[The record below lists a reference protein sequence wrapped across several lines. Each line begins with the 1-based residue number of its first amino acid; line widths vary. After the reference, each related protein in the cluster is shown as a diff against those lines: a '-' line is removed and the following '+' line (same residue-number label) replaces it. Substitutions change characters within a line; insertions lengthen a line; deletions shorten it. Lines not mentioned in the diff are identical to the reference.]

1 MSNRRS
7 SISSFLA
14 DAARRGRATAFVHR
28 RGLRVERWS
37 YVRLAETAYAF
48 ARELEARGIVRGD
61 RVLFR
66 AENCAEWAAAFFG
79 CVLRGAIV
87 VPLDVES
94 APDFAARVQRQVAAK
109 LLIAGEG
116 GGAAADEIEAGL
128 ASIRLT
134 DLDALVARHARTPYE
149 AAAVAP
155 DDLVEIIFTS
165 GTTAEPRGVCITHRN
180 LLANLAPLEEE
191 IAKYLRWERLVHP
204 LRFLNLLPL
213 SHVFGQF
220 MGIFVPQLLGGEVH
234 FQNSLNPSEVVEN
247 VRRERISVVVTV
259 PRLLDTLREA
269 VERRETAGGRADDF
283 RRRFERAAGVS
294 FVKRMWL
301 FRRIHAR
308 FGWKFWAFVSGGAS
322 LSEETERFWR
332 RLGFAV
338 LQGYG
343 MTETASL
350 ITVNHP
356 FKQGRGS
363 VGKTLPG
370 QEIRLDEH
378 GEILVRGANVS
389 PGYWSGGVKPLA
401 DAEGWLHTGD
411 LGEMDAAGNIYFKG
425 RKKDVIVTAAG
436 LNIHPEDLEAALLRQ
451 PEVRACAVV
460 GIEDERK
467 GTEPVAVLIMRDER
481 ADASLAVAR
490 ANDTLARHQQ
500 MRRWHV
506 WPEADFPRT
515 ATHKVRKREIVE
527 RLKHE
532 AERARGG
539 ANGGGGNGS
548 SAAAPDSSLIPSLI
562 PALAARVGGASG
574 ARLDAS
580 SNLATDLKLDS
591 LGRVELLSALEDRYQ
606 IEIDEAAFTAA
617 TTLGD
622 IEKIVQEG
630 ATEQDTAARAYPYPS
645 WTQSTPVRW
654 LRIAI
659 FYTVVLPITSIL
671 CRVGVRGREHLRNL
685 RGPVLFVSN
694 HITYFDHALILS
706 ALPGRYRRNF
716 AIAMEGERLRRWRR
730 SPDGAGV
737 FTRLRRLAQYVLTV
751 VIFNTFPLPQKS
763 GFRRSFAYAGESV
776 DRGYSVLVFPEGTR
790 TEDGRLNPFMAGTGL
805 LAAQLGVPV
814 VPVRIDGLYELKR
827 AGRRGFARPGA
838 VTVAF
843 GAPANYTADA
853 EATGISADLRRR
865 VAAIE

>member
-1 MSNRRS
+1 MSKRRT
-7 SISSFLA
+7 SIASFLA

-37 YVRLAETAYAF
+37 YGRLAETAYAF
-48 ARELEARGIVRGD
+48 ARELEARGIGRGD

-109 LLIAGEG
+109 LLLAGET
-116 GGAAADEIEAGL
+116 GATADEIEAGL
-128 ASIRLT
+128 ASVRLT
-134 DLDALVARHARTPYE
+134 ELDALVARHARTPYE
-149 AAAVAP
+149 AASVEE

-191 IAKYLRWERLVHP
+191 IGKYLRWERFVHP

-247 VRRERISVVVTV
+247 VRRERISVIVTV

-269 VERRETAGGRADDF
+269 VERRETAGGRAEAF
-283 RRRFERAAGVS
+283 RRKFERAAGVS
-294 FVKRMWL
+294 FVRRMWL

-451 PEVRACAVV
+451 TEVRACAVV
-460 GIEDERK
+460 GIEDERT

-481 ADASLAVAR
+481 ADAAAAVAR
-490 ANDTLARHQQ
+490 ANESLARHQQ
-500 MRRWHV
+500 IRRWHV

-515 ATHKVRKREIVE
+515 PTHKVRKREIVD
-527 RLKHE
+527 RLKAE
-532 AERARGG
+532 AARAPS
-539 ANGGGGNGS
+539 NGGGGKS
-548 SAAAPDSSLIPSLI
+548 FAATSAPSLLPSLI
-562 PALAARVGGASG
+562 PALAARVGGATET
-574 ARLDAS
+574 RLDAS

-630 ATEQDTAARAYPYPS
+630 TTEQEATTRAYPYPS
-645 WTQSTPVRW
+645 WTQSAPVKW

-659 FYTVVLPITSIL
+659 FYTVVLPITSVL
-671 CRVGVRGREHLRNL
+671 CRVRVRGREHLRSL
-685 RGPVLFVSN
+685 RGPALFVSN

-730 SPDGAGV
+730 SPDGAGL

-751 VIFNTFPLPQKS
+751 IIFNTFPLPQKS

-790 TEDGRLNPFMAGTGL
+790 TEHGRLNPFMAGTGL

-827 AGRRGFARPGA
+827 AGRRGYARPG
-838 VTVAF
+838 TVSVSF
-843 GAPANYTADA
+843 GAPTSYTPDT
-853 EATGISADLRRR
+853 EATEISADLQRR
-865 VAAIE
+865 VAGIE